1 MAYSKTTWVQEET
14 PLNAANMNH
23 IEDGI
28 ETADANASSALASA
42 TAATAKIADVTKT
55 EIDLLSGKTS
65 DNLHKITAGTTDLTA
80 GTSALAT
87 GEIYLV
93 YETD

>member
-28 ETADANASSALASA
+28 ETADTNASSAL
-42 TAATAKIADVTKT
+42 TATAKIADVSKT

-80 GTSALAT
+80 GTSTLAT

>member
-14 PLNAANMNH
+14 QLNAANMNH

-28 ETADANASSALASA
+28 AVADSNASSALTA
-42 TAATAKIADVTKT
+42 TDKISGVTKA
-55 EIDLLSGKTS
+55 EIDLLSGKTA
-65 DNLHKITAGTTDLTA
+65 DNLHKITAGTSDLTA

-87 GEIYLV
+87 GAIYLV
-93 YETD
+93 YEVD

>member
-23 IEDGI
+23 IEEGI
-28 ETADANASSALASA
+28 ETADTNASSAL
-42 TAATAKIADVTKT
+42 TATAKIADVSKT

-80 GTSALAT
+80 GTSTLAT

>member
-23 IEDGI
+23 IEGGI
-28 ETADANASSALASA
+28 ETADANATEALGKANTA
-42 TAATAKIADVTKT
+42 TTK
-55 EIDLLSGKTS
+55 LSGVTQTEVSLLAGKTA
-65 DNLHKITAGTTDLTA
+65 DNLHKITAGTSDLTP

-87 GEIYLV
+87 GAIYLV

>member
-28 ETADANASSALASA
+28 ETAVTNASSAL
-42 TAATAKIADVTKT
+42 TATAKISGVTKA

-65 DNLHKITAGTTDLTA
+65 DNLHKITAGTSDLTS
-80 GTSALAT
+80 GTSPLTT
-87 GEIYLV
+87 GAIYLV

>member
-14 PLNAANMNH
+14 QLNAANMNH

-28 ETADANASSALASA
+28 AVADSNASSAL
-42 TAATAKIADVTKT
+42 AATAKIADVSKT

-65 DNLHKITAGTTDLTA
+65 DNLHKITAGTTDLTP

-87 GEIYLV
+87 GAIYLV
-93 YETD
+93 YEVD

>member
-14 PLNAANMNH
+14 PLNATNMNH

-28 ETADANASSALASA
+28 ATADTNASSAL
-42 TAATAKIADVTKT
+42 TATAKIADVTKP
-55 EIDLLSGKTS
+55 EIDLLSGKTA
-65 DNLHKITAGTTDLTA
+65 DNLHKITAGTSDLTA
-80 GTSALAT
+80 GTSSLTT
-87 GEIYLV
+87 GAIYLV

>member
-28 ETADANASSALASA
+28 ETADTNASSALTTAN
-42 TAATAKIADVTKT
+42 AATTKMSGVTKA
-55 EIDLLSGKTS
+55 EIDLLSGKTA
-65 DNLHKITAGTTDLTA
+65 DNLHKITAGTSDLTS
-80 GTSALAT
+80 GTSPLTT
-87 GEIYLV
+87 GAIYLV

>member
-14 PLNAANMNH
+14 PLNASNMNH

-28 ETADANASSALASA
+28 ATADTNASSALTTANAAS
-42 TAATAKIADVTKT
+42 TKISGVTKT
-55 EIDLLSGKTS
+55 EIDLLSGKTA

-87 GEIYLV
+87 GAIYLV
-93 YETD
+93 YETN

>member
-14 PLNAANMNH
+14 QLNAANMNH

-28 ETADANASSALASA
+28 AVADTNASSALA
-42 TAATAKIADVTKT
+42 TANAAADKLSGVSKT
-55 EIDLLSGKTS
+55 EVSLLAGKTA
-65 DNLHKITAGTTDLTA
+65 DNLHKITVGTSDLTA
-80 GTSALAT
+80 GVSPLTT
-87 GEIYLV
+87 GAIYLV